1 MTEYFNSEQI
11 EKMQEI
17 VKEFHR
23 LNNTFNSGTKIEN
36 IKIYKDDENNLYI
49 SYLGKYV
56 GIEGPTVDDYY
67 LKIDNKGKEERLNY
81 NMSSLDLK
89 NYFQTLKQVTL

>member
-1 MTEYFNSEQI
+1 MTEYFNSKQI

-17 VKEFHR
+17 VKEFYR
-23 LNNTFNSGTKIEN
+23 LNNAFNSGTKIEN
-36 IKIYKDDENNLYI
+36 IKIFKDDNNNLYI
-49 SYLGKYV
+49 SYLGKYMS
-56 GIEGPTVDDYY
+56 IEGATIGDYY
-67 LKIDNKGKEERLNY
+67 LKIDSEGKQERLNY